1 MKDGTSTNLNVSRLE
16 TEDIYRS
23 LEDEKEEGAPTWG
36 MAASLALLNQYTAVS
51 VVPLRRPDNMNI
63 SEEEASAQKKD
74 QVKKLIEKCIAR
86 VQAFFPSHALRC
98 LPPSFRDMDTSFF
111 GCRGDKEDRRQT
123 VEATSNNSDGEE
135 GKKAATDPLD
145 ECLDLLSV
153 SPGKVTSRARSEYQ
167 YGLSVTSS
175 SDTVCRVH
183 PLFLEQLI
191 EEALRALTASANS
204 PAATPSLYSEVV
216 SCVFDNFLSGTTI
229 VEAKCCPPTERNCSH
244 RSDSDSTIT
253 EATRLALVFDSR
265 VRPGS
270 VEMPPCAASVLL
282 SRHNNADLSGNR
294 NNGREDIFTSH
305 MITLQYIL
313 KLEEVSGRVSG
324 NDVYGSCVAC
334 LRPLEWNFTSS
345 GGACKLPFDFDIS
358 KVPHALYLWLE
369 QQAIRERAASHSS
382 QNENFGDKV
391 ARIIISEG
399 LIVTMQLASKDGKS
413 SADVDFLISNLKT
426 DSTEGFLSID
436 CPEDG
441 RDSFNQT
448 AIDFAHSTQVVPGLQ
463 TIYPA
468 PPIYSLRTAFASH
481 PCCTSLMR
489 GLNSREIECLG

>member
-1 MKDGTSTNLNVSRLE
+1 MGYGSFFGSSE
-16 TEDIYRS
+16 SIYRRECGAVAAS
-23 LEDEKEEGAPTWG
+23 RQHEYFRRRGIRSEEGSSKKVDRKVYRSG
-36 MAASLALLNQYTAVS
+36 ASILSIPRTAV
-51 VVPLRRPDNMNI
+51 L
-63 SEEEASAQKKD
+63 AS
-74 QVKKLIEKCIAR
+74 
-86 VQAFFPSHALRC
+86 
-98 LPPSFRDMDTSFF
+98 SFRDMDTSFF

-123 VEATSNNSDGEE
+123 VEATSNNSDEEE

-270 VEMPPCAASVLL
+270 
-282 SRHNNADLSGNR
+282 N
-294 NNGREDIFTSH
+294 
-305 MITLQYIL
+305 
-313 KLEEVSGRVSG
+313 
-324 NDVYGSCVAC
+324 
-334 LRPLEWNFTSS
+334 
-345 GGACKLPFDFDIS
+345 
-358 KVPHALYLWLE
+358 
-369 QQAIRERAASHSS
+369 
-382 QNENFGDKV
+382 
-391 ARIIISEG
+391 
-399 LIVTMQLASKDGKS
+399 
-413 SADVDFLISNLKT
+413 
-426 DSTEGFLSID
+426 
-436 CPEDG
+436 
-441 RDSFNQT
+441 
-448 AIDFAHSTQVVPGLQ
+448 
-463 TIYPA
+463 
-468 PPIYSLRTAFASH
+468 
-481 PCCTSLMR
+481 
-489 GLNSREIECLG
+489 